1 MIFHTCGDFTFLPLE
16 EKQVEVVVV
25 LGEEV
30 SQDPSRVSTADL
42 ERRQAEVDT
51 LDKVPELSY
60 KVLIEHPEQRRHKIN
75 P

>member
-1 MIFHTCGDFTFLPLE
+1 M
-16 EKQVEVVVV
+16 VVV